1 VATLISSN
9 RSRGIKNSLAK
20 WLITLGGISVLFT
33 LVLIFMYLLYVVKP
47 IFESAKIE
55 QTVNISIDSSRNEKV
70 LGSGVDE
77 LKELAYQITA
87 AGNIDFYHLKASDP
101 KADNQF
107 AVGDNSLSTSLF
119 VSDDFNQEQVVK
131 VVNSFSQNKL
141 LHTTTGKTLLI
152 QPSFYATYA
161 NDSREIIPQVNYPLG
176 QESLIIDQQQ
186 IPLSQLAFAIDDER
200 IVFVGFTEDKR
211 LIKTSFIA
219 EDDFSSSN
227 GDDVVYQTI
236 FQQIEIFD
244 DVIDGNI
251 DEIKVTPDLSLAFIR
266 SASTVYVYSLNDDEE
281 VSLKATIKPTL
292 DNKDTYLTSMGLLSG
307 SSSVL
312 LGDSSGR
319 VSQWFEVATDE
330 GRQFKQIRSF
340 KADNDQA
347 SSDNVE
353 YDNKSQPSNAIT
365 AIYTEQY
372 RKSFYTMTQSGM
384 VNVFYTTSAAH
395 LWQGQLTSTQPE
407 TFTIAP
413 RANGLIVIVN
423 DPLDVNNKKL
433 QVFSV
438 HNEHPEVTWQALWQE
453 VWYEGYPEPDYVWQS
468 TSGSD
473 DFEGKFSLVPI
484 SFGTIKAALYAM
496 LFAVPVALTAAIYT
510 AYFMT
515 PGLRKKVKPTIEMME
530 ALPTVILG
538 FLAGLWLAP
547 IMEEYLPAIFLLFI
561 FLPLATLITAFSW
574 HKLPNQLKD
583 KLPETLAP
591 ILLIP
596 VIILATYA
604 AFTLSPVLEDSF
616 FNGDMRQYLTNDL
629 GIDFD
634 QRNALVVGIA
644 MGFAVIPTI
653 FSMAEDAIFSVPGHL
668 TSGSLAL
675 GATQWQTLIG
685 VVLLTASPGIFSAIM
700 MGLGRAVGE
709 TMIVL
714 MATGNT
720 PILDWSIFQ
729 GMRTLAAN
737 IAVEMPESEVGSSH
751 YRILFLAAFVLF
763 IFTFIFNTAAEFVR
777 QRLREKYS
785 SM

>member
-1 VATLISSN
+1 MAALISST
-9 RSRGIKNSLAK
+9 RSRGVKNSLAK
-20 WLITLGGISVLFT
+20 WLITFGGISVLFT
-33 LVLIFMYLLYVVKP
+33 LVLIFLYLLYVVKP
-47 IFESAKIE
+47 IFESAEIE
-55 QTVNISIDSSRNEKV
+55 QKINISINLEDNEKV
-70 LGSGVDE
+70 LASGADE
-77 LKELAYQITA
+77 LQELAYQITNT
-87 AGNIDFYHLKASDP
+87 GDIDFYHLKASVEQ
-101 KADNQF
+101 ATNQYK
-107 AVGDNSLSTSLF
+107 VGDKALSTSLF
-119 VSDDFNQEQVVK
+119 NSDDFTQAHVVN
-131 VVNSFSQNKL
+131 VVNSFSANKL
-141 LHTTTGKTLLI
+141 LHTTTGETLLV
-152 QPSFYATYA
+152 QPSFYAKYA
-161 NDSREIIPQVNYPLG
+161 NDTREIIPQINYPLG
-176 QESLIIDQQQ
+176 RDSLIIDQQRA
-186 IPLSQLAFAIDDER
+186 PLVQLAFAMDDEK

-219 EDDFSSSN
+219 EDDFSSSSD
-227 GDDVVYQTI
+227 GEDVDYETI
-236 FQQIEIFD
+236 FQQVELPSKS
-244 DVIDGNI
+244 I
-251 DEIKVTPDLSLAFIR
+251 DEIKVTPDLNLAFIR
-266 SASTVYVYSLNDDEE
+266 SASTVYVYSLSDDDE
-281 VSLKATIKPTL
+281 VNLKATITPTL
-292 DNKDTYLTSMGLLSG
+292 HNKGVYLTSMALLSG
-307 SSSVL
+307 SSSIL

-319 VSQWFEVATDE
+319 VSQWFEVATDS
-330 GRQFKQIRSF
+330 GREFKQIRSF
-340 KADNDQA
+340 QADNGKDNADNTKYKEGNTKQA
-347 SSDNVE
+347 
-353 YDNKSQPSNAIT
+353 SNAIT
-365 AIYTEQY
+365 AIYTERY
-372 RKSFYTMTQSGM
+372 RKSFYTMSASGM
-384 VNVFYTTSAAH
+384 VNVFYTTSSAH
-395 LWQGQLTSTQPE
+395 LWQGQVASSQPE
-407 TFTIAP
+407 AFSIAP
-413 RANGLIVIVN
+413 RANGLIVIGN
-423 DPLDVNNKKL
+423 DPLDINQKSL
-433 QVFSV
+433 QVLSV

-453 VWYEGYPEPDYVWQS
+453 VWYEGYPEPDYIWQS

-496 LFAVPVALTAAIYT
+496 LFAVPIALTAAIYT

-515 PGLRKKVKPTIEMME
+515 PGMRKKVKPTIEMME

-547 IMEEYLPAIFLLFI
+547 LMEEYLPAIFLLFV
-561 FLPLATLITAFSW
+561 FLPLSTLIAAFAW
-574 HKLPNQLKD
+574 HNLPNNWKD

-596 VIILATYA
+596 VMILAIYT
-604 AFTLSPVLEDSF
+604 AFSLSGVLEVALFD
-616 FNGDMRQYLTNDL
+616 GDMRQYLTNDL

-675 GATQWQTLIG
+675 GATQWQTLVK

-763 IFTFIFNTAAEFVR
+763 IFTFIVNTAAEFVR

>member
-1 VATLISSN
+1 MASLISSN

-33 LVLIFMYLLYVVKP
+33 LVLIFLYLLYVVKP
-47 IFESAKIE
+47 IFDSAQIE
-55 QTVNISIDSSRNEKV
+55 PKVSLDLTTNEKV
-70 LGSGVDE
+70 LSTGVDE
-77 LKELAYQITA
+77 LQEVAYEITE
-87 AGNIDFYHLKASDP
+87 AGNIDFYHLKASVP
-101 KADNQF
+101 EADNPF
-107 AVGDNSLSTSLF
+107 AVGDNALSMSLF
-119 VSDDFNQEQVVK
+119 ASDDFNQEQVVN
-131 VVNSFSQNKL
+131 VINSFSANKL
-141 LHTTTGKTLLI
+141 LHTSKGKTLLI
-152 QPSFYATYA
+152 QPSFYAKYA
-161 NDSREIIPQVNYPLG
+161 NDTREIIPQVNYPLG
-176 QESLIIDQQQ
+176 QGSLIIDEQQT
-186 IPLSQLAFAIDDER
+186 PLSQLAFAIDDER
-200 IVFVGFTEDKR
+200 IVFVAVTEDKR

-219 EDDFSSSN
+219 EDDFSSSSD
-227 GDDVVYQTI
+227 GDDVEYETI
-236 FQQIEIFD
+236 FQQIELVD
-244 DVIDGNI
+244 DVI

-281 VSLKATIKPTL
+281 VSLKATITPTL
-292 DNKDTYLTSMGLLSG
+292 DNNNTYLTSMALLSG

-319 VSQWFEVATDE
+319 VSQWFEVSTGS
-330 GRQFKQIRSF
+330 GRQFKQIRTF
-340 KADNDQA
+340 NANDDEA
-347 SSDNVE
+347 S
-353 YDNKSQPSNAIT
+353 YDSTGQTSSAIT

-372 RKSFYTMTQSGM
+372 RKSFYTMTNTGM
-384 VNVFYTTSAAH
+384 ANVFYTTSSAH
-395 LWQGQLTSTQPE
+395 LWQGKLATAQPE
-407 TFTIAP
+407 AFAIAP
-413 RANGLIVIVN
+413 RANGLIIIGN
-423 DPLDVNNKKL
+423 DALDASKKSL
-433 QVFSV
+433 QAFSV

-453 VWYEGYPEPDYVWQS
+453 VWYEGYPEPDYIWQS

-496 LFAVPVALTAAIYT
+496 LFAVPIALTAAIYT

-515 PGLRKKVKPTIEMME
+515 PGMRKKVKPTIEMME

-547 IMEEYLPAIFLLFI
+547 LMEEYLPAIFLLFI
-561 FLPLATLITAFSW
+561 FLPLSTLITAFAW
-574 HKLPNQLKD
+574 HNLPNHWKD

-591 ILLIP
+591 LLLIP
-596 VIILATYA
+596 VMILAIYA
-604 AFTLSPVLEDSF
+604 AFSLSGVLELVF
-616 FNGDMRQYLTNDL
+616 FNGDMRQFLTNDL
-629 GIDFD
+629 GINFD

-675 GATQWQTLIG
+675 GATQWQTLIK
-685 VVLLTASPGIFSAIM
+685 VVLLTASPGIFSAVM

>member
-1 VATLISSN
+1 VATLIRSN
-9 RSRGIKNSLAK
+9 RSRGVKNSLAK

-55 QTVNISIDSSRNEKV
+55 STVKVSLDLKNDEKI
-70 LGSGVDE
+70 LGTGVDE
-77 LKELAYQITA
+77 LQELAYQITSS
-87 AGNIDFYHLKASDP
+87 GNIDFYHLKASDP
-101 KADNQF
+101 KGSNQF
-107 AVGDNSLSTSLF
+107 AVGDSSLSAYLLT
-119 VSDDFNQEQVVK
+119 SDDFNQDK
-131 VVNSFSQNKL
+131 ITRVVNSFSANKL
-141 LHTTTGKTLLI
+141 LHTITGKTLLI
-152 QPSFYATYA
+152 QPSFYAKYA

-176 QESLIIDQQQ
+176 HDSLTIDEEQS
-186 IPLSQLAFAIDDER
+186 PFSQLGFAMDDER
-200 IVFVGFTEDKR
+200 IVFVGFTQDKR
-211 LIKTSFIA
+211 LVKTTFIA
-219 EDDFSSSN
+219 EDDFSSSSD
-227 GDDVVYQTI
+227 GDDVEYETI
-236 FQQIEIFD
+236 FQQIELPTGS
-244 DVIDGNI
+244 V
-251 DEIKVTPDLSLAFIR
+251 DEIKVTPDLGLAFVR

-281 VSLKATIKPTL
+281 VSLKATITPTL
-292 DNKDTYLTSMGLLSG
+292 HNDDTYLTSMALLSG

-319 VSQWFEVATDE
+319 ISQWFEVATE
-330 GRQFKQIRSF
+330 LGREFKQIRSF
-340 KADNDQA
+340 ETND
-347 SSDNVE
+347 SN
-353 YDNKSQPSNAIT
+353 NKKVSNAIT

-372 RKSFYTMTQSGM
+372 RKSFYTMTDSGM
-384 VNVFYTTSAAH
+384 VNVFYTTSSAH
-395 LWQGQLTSTQPE
+395 LWQGQLVSSQPE
-407 TFTIAP
+407 AFAIAP
-413 RANGLIVIVN
+413 RANGLIVIGHDESNENQKV
-423 DPLDVNNKKL
+423 L
-433 QVFSV
+433 QAFSV

-453 VWYEGYPEPDYVWQS
+453 VWYEGYPEPDYIWQS

-496 LFAVPVALTAAIYT
+496 LFAVPIALTAAIYT

-515 PGLRKKVKPTIEMME
+515 PSMRKKVKPTIEMME

-547 IMEEYLPAIFLLFI
+547 LMEEYLPAIFLLFI
-561 FLPLATLITAFSW
+561 FLPLSTLITAFAW
-574 HKLPNQLKD
+574 YNLPNNWKD

-591 ILLIP
+591 LLLIP
-596 VIILATYA
+596 VMILATYA
-604 AFTLSPVLEDSF
+604 AFSLSGVLELTL

-629 GIDFD
+629 GINFD

-685 VVLLTASPGIFSAIM
+685 VVLLTASPGIFSAVM

>member
-1 VATLISSN
+1 VASLVSSN
-9 RSRGIKNSLAK
+9 RSRGVKNSLAK

-33 LVLIFMYLLYVVKP
+33 LVLIFLYLLYVVKP
-47 IFESAKIE
+47 IFESAQIE
-55 QTVNISIDSSRNEKV
+55 PKVSINLDLNANDNV
-70 LGSGVDE
+70 LSTGVDE
-77 LKELAYQITA
+77 LQEVAYEISE
-87 AGNIDFYHLKASDP
+87 AGNIDFYHLKASASE
-101 KADNQF
+101 ADNQF
-107 AVGDNSLSTSLF
+107 SVGENALSMSLF
-119 VSDDFNQEQVVK
+119 ASDDFDQDRVTH
-131 VVNSFSQNKL
+131 VVNSFSANKL
-141 LHTTTGKTLLI
+141 LHTTKGKTLLI
-152 QPSFYATYA
+152 QPSFYAKYG
-161 NDSREIIPQVNYPLG
+161 NDTREIIPQVNYPLG
-176 QESLIIDQQQ
+176 QDSLIIDEQQAS
-186 IPLSQLAFAIDDER
+186 LSKLAFAMDDEK
-200 IVFVGFTEDKR
+200 IVFVAFTEDNR

-219 EDDFSSSN
+219 EDDFSSSSD
-227 GDDVVYQTI
+227 GDDVEYETI
-236 FQQIEIFD
+236 FQQIELTD
-244 DVIDGNI
+244 DAV

-266 SASTVYVYSLNDDEE
+266 IASTVYVYSLSDDEG
-281 VSLKATIKPTL
+281 VSLKATITPTL
-292 DNKDTYLTSMGLLSG
+292 DNDDTYLTSMALLSG

-319 VSQWFEVATDE
+319 VSQWFEVATDS

-340 KADNDQA
+340 NANDGEISHDESKQA
-347 SSDNVE
+347 SS
-353 YDNKSQPSNAIT
+353 AIT

-372 RKSFYTMTQSGM
+372 RKSFYTMTESGM
-384 VNVFYTTSAAH
+384 VNVFYTTSSAH
-395 LWQGQLTSTQPE
+395 LWQGKIASAQPE
-407 TFTIAP
+407 AFSIAP
-413 RANGLIVIVN
+413 RANGLIIIGN
-423 DPLDVNNKKL
+423 DPLATSKKNL
-433 QVFSV
+433 QAFSV

-453 VWYEGYPEPDYVWQS
+453 VWYEGYPEPDYIWQS

-496 LFAVPVALTAAIYT
+496 LFAVPIALTAAIYT

-515 PGLRKKVKPTIEMME
+515 PGMRKKVKPTIEMME

-547 IMEEYLPAIFLLFI
+547 LMEEYLPAIFLLFI
-561 FLPLATLITAFSW
+561 FLPLSTLITAFVW
-574 HKLPNQLKD
+574 HNLPNHWKD

-591 ILLIP
+591 LLLIP
-596 VIILATYA
+596 VMILAIYA
-604 AFTLSPVLEDSF
+604 AFSLSGVLELAF

-629 GIDFD
+629 GINFD

-675 GATQWQTLIG
+675 GATQWQTLIK
-685 VVLLTASPGIFSAIM
+685 VVLLTASPGIFSAVM

>member
-1 VATLISSN
+1 MAAIISSN
-9 RSRGIKNSLAK
+9 RSRGVKNSLAK

-33 LVLIFMYLLYVVKP
+33 LVLIFLYLLYVVKP

-55 QTVNISIDSSRNEKV
+55 PKVTVNLDLKANEKV
-70 LGSGVDE
+70 LSTGVDE
-77 LKELAYQITA
+77 LQELAYEITQT
-87 AGNIDFYHLKASDP
+87 GNIEFYHLKASDP
-101 KADNQF
+101 QADNQF
-107 AVGDNSLSTSLF
+107 AVGDHVLSTLLLAGDGF
-119 VSDDFNQEQVVK
+119 EQEQVAK
-131 VVNSFSQNKL
+131 VVSSFTSNKL
-141 LHTTTGKTLLI
+141 LHTISGKTLLV
-152 QPSFYATYA
+152 QPSFYATYT
-161 NDSREIIPQVNYPLG
+161 NDIREIIPQVNYPLG
-176 QESLIIDQQQ
+176 QKSLVIDEQEK
-186 IPLSQLAFAIDDER
+186 PLSHLAFAMDDEQ
-200 IVFVGFTEDKR
+200 IVFVGFTQDKR

-219 EDDFSSSN
+219 DDDFSSSSD
-227 GDDVVYQTI
+227 GDDVEYETNYQL
-236 FQQIEIFD
+236 
-244 DVIDGNI
+244 IDYPVDGV
-251 DEIKVTPDLSLAFIR
+251 DEIKVTPDLSLAFVR
-266 SASTVYVYSLNDDEE
+266 TGSTVYIYSLNDEDD
-281 VSLKATIKPTL
+281 VGLKTTITPTL
-292 DNKDTYLTSMGLLSG
+292 YNEETYLTSMALLSG

-319 VSQWFEVATDE
+319 VSQWFEVATDS
-330 GRQFKQIRSF
+330 GRQFKKIRSF
-340 KADNDQA
+340 NTNNGAEANE
-347 SSDNVE
+347 SS
-353 YDNKSQPSNAIT
+353 SAIT
-365 AIYTEQY
+365 AIFPERF
-372 RKSFYTMTQSGM
+372 RKSFYTMTKNGM
-384 VNVFYTTSAAH
+384 VNVFYTTSSAH
-395 LWQGQLTSTQPE
+395 LWQGQLTTSQPE
-407 TFTIAP
+407 AFAIAP
-413 RANGLIVIVN
+413 RANGLVIIGN
-423 DPLDVNNKKL
+423 DATDVNKKNI
-433 QVFSV
+433 QTFSV

-453 VWYEGYPEPDYVWQS
+453 VWYEGYPEPDYIWQS

-496 LFAVPVALTAAIYT
+496 LFAVPIALTAAIYT

-515 PGLRKKVKPTIEMME
+515 PSMRKKVKPTIEMME

-547 IMEEYLPAIFLLFI
+547 LMEEYLPAIFLLFI

-574 HKLPNQLKD
+574 HKLPNNWKD
-583 KLPETLAP
+583 KIPETLAP
-591 ILLIP
+591 LLLIP
-596 VIILATYA
+596 VIMLATYF
-604 AFTLSPVLEDSF
+604 AFSLSPLLEISL

-653 FSMAEDAIFSVPGHL
+653 FSMAEDAIFSVPSHL

-675 GATQWQTLIG
+675 GATQWQTLVG

-763 IFTFIFNTAAEFVR
+763 IFTFIFNTLAEFVR

>member
-1 VATLISSN
+1 MASLVSSN
-9 RSRGIKNSLAK
+9 RSRGVKNSLAK

-33 LVLIFMYLLYVVKP
+33 LVLIFLYLLYVVKP
-47 IFESAKIE
+47 IFESAQIE
-55 QTVNISIDSSRNEKV
+55 PKVSINLDLKANDKV
-70 LGSGVDE
+70 LSTGVDE
-77 LKELAYQITA
+77 LQEVAYEVTA
-87 AGNIDFYHLKASDP
+87 AGNIDFYHLKGSAP
-101 KADNQF
+101 EADNQF
-107 AVGDNSLSTSLF
+107 AVGDNALSMSLF
-119 VSDDFNQEQVVK
+119 ASDDFNQEK
-131 VVNSFSQNKL
+131 VVNVVNSLSANKL
-141 LHTTTGKTLLI
+141 LHTTKGKTLLI
-152 QPSFYATYA
+152 QPSFYAKYV
-161 NDSREIIPQVNYPLG
+161 NDTREIIPQVNYPLG
-176 QESLIIDQQQ
+176 QDSLMIDEQQAQ
-186 IPLSQLAFAIDDER
+186 LSQLAFAMDDEKA
-200 IVFVGFTEDKR
+200 VFIAFTEDKR

-219 EDDFSSSN
+219 EDDFSSSSD
-227 GDDVVYQTI
+227 GDDVEYETI
-236 FQQIEIFD
+236 FQQIEFID
-244 DVIDGNI
+244 DAV

-266 SASTVYVYSLNDDEE
+266 SASTVYVYSLNDDED
-281 VSLKATIKPTL
+281 VSLKATITPTL
-292 DNKDTYLTSMGLLSG
+292 DNKNTYLTSMALLSG

-319 VSQWFEVATDE
+319 VSQWFEVAMET

-340 KADNDQA
+340 NANDGETDHDKSKQA
-347 SSDNVE
+347 
-353 YDNKSQPSNAIT
+353 SNAIT

-372 RKSFYTMTQSGM
+372 RKSFYTMTESGM
-384 VNVFYTTSAAH
+384 VNVFYTTSSAH
-395 LWQGQLTSTQPE
+395 LWHGKLASAQPE
-407 TFTIAP
+407 AFAIAP
-413 RANGLIVIVN
+413 RANGLIIIGN
-423 DPLDVNNKKL
+423 DPLDTSKKNL
-433 QVFSV
+433 QSFSV

-453 VWYEGYPEPDYVWQS
+453 VWYEGYPEPDYIWQS

-496 LFAVPVALTAAIYT
+496 LFAVPIALTAAIYT

-515 PGLRKKVKPTIEMME
+515 PGMRKKVKPTIEMME

-547 IMEEYLPAIFLLFI
+547 LMEEYLPAIFLLFI
-561 FLPLATLITAFSW
+561 FLPLSTLITAFTW
-574 HKLPNQLKD
+574 HNLPNHWKD

-591 ILLIP
+591 LLLIP
-596 VIILATYA
+596 VMILAIYA
-604 AFTLSPVLEDSF
+604 AFSLSGVLELAF

-629 GIDFD
+629 GINFD

-675 GATQWQTLIG
+675 GATQWQTLIK
-685 VVLLTASPGIFSAIM
+685 VVLLTASPGIFSAVM

>member
-1 VATLISSN
+1 VTTLIRST
-9 RSRGIKNSLAK
+9 RSRGVKNSLAK

-33 LVLIFMYLLYVVKP
+33 LVLIFLYLLYVVKP
-47 IFESAKIE
+47 IFDSAAIE
-55 QTVNISIDSSRNEKV
+55 PKVAITIEVKSSEKV
-70 LGSGVDE
+70 ISTGVDE
-77 LKELAYQITA
+77 LQEVAYQITDT
-87 AGNIDFYHLKASDP
+87 GQIDFYHLKASVEHANN
-101 KADNQF
+101 KY
-107 AVGDNSLSTSLF
+107 AVGDNALSLSLF
-119 VSDDFNQEQVVK
+119 INEDFASDDFNQKEIAT
-131 VVNSFSQNKL
+131 VVNSFSANKL
-141 LHTTTGKTLLI
+141 LHTVAGKTLLI
-152 QPSFYATYA
+152 QPSFFAKYI
-161 NDSREIIPQVNYPLG
+161 NDTREIIPQVNYPLG
-176 QESLIIDQQQ
+176 QGSLVIDEQQM
-186 IPLSQLAFAIDDER
+186 PMSQLAFAMDDEK
-200 IVFVGFTEDKR
+200 IVFVGFTKDKR

-219 EDDFSSSN
+219 EDEFSSSSD
-227 GDDVVYQTI
+227 GDDVEYETVY
-236 FQQIEIFD
+236 QQIELLVD
-244 DVIDGNI
+244 EV
-251 DEIKVTPDLSLAFIR
+251 DEISVSPDLSLAFIR
-266 SASTVYVYSLNDDEE
+266 SASRVYVYSLSDDED
-281 VSLKATIKPTL
+281 VSLKATIIPRL
-292 DNKDTYLTSMGLLSG
+292 YDENTYLTSMALLSG

-340 KADNDQA
+340 DTNDTNSN
-347 SSDNVE
+347 SS
-353 YDNKSQPSNAIT
+353 SNGIT
-365 AIYTEQY
+365 AIYTEQF
-372 RKSFYTMTQSGM
+372 RKSFYTMTNSGM

-395 LWQGQLTSTQPE
+395 LWQGQLTSEEPSA
-407 TFTIAP
+407 FVIAP
-413 RANGLIVIVN
+413 RANGLIVISN
-423 DPLDVNNKKL
+423 DPLNASNRSLKA
-433 QVFSV
+433 FSV

-496 LFAVPVALTAAIYT
+496 LFAVPIALTAAIYT

-515 PGLRKKVKPTIEMME
+515 PGMRKKVKPTIEMME

-547 IMEEYLPAIFLLFI
+547 LMEEYLPAIFLLFL
-561 FLPLATLITAFSW
+561 FLPLATLLTAFTW
-574 HKLPNQLKD
+574 HNLPNNWKD

-591 ILLIP
+591 LLLIP
-596 VIILATYA
+596 VMILAIYA
-604 AFTLSPVLEDSF
+604 AFSLSVPVENIF
-616 FNGDMRQYLTNDL
+616 FGGDVRQYLTNDL
-629 GIDFD
+629 GINFD

-653 FSMAEDAIFSVPGHL
+653 FSMAEDAIFSVPSHL

-675 GATQWQTLIG
+675 GATQWQTLVK

>member
-9 RSRGIKNSLAK
+9 RSRGVKNSLAK

-55 QTVNISIDSSRNEKV
+55 SIVNVSFDLASGEKV
-70 LGSGVDE
+70 LGTGVDE
-77 LKELAYQITA
+77 LQELAYQITS
-87 AGNIDFYHLKASDP
+87 AGNIDFHHLKASDP
-101 KADNQF
+101 KGSNQF
-107 AVGDNSLSTSLF
+107 AVGDSSLSVSLLT
-119 VSDDFNQEQVVK
+119 SDDFNQDK
-131 VVNSFSQNKL
+131 ITRVVNSFSANKL
-141 LHTTTGKTLLI
+141 LHTITGKILLI
-152 QPSFYATYA
+152 QPSFYANYA

-176 QESLIIDQQQ
+176 HDSLIIDDKQS
-186 IPLSQLAFAIDDER
+186 PFSQLGFAMDDER
-200 IVFVGFTEDKR
+200 AVFVGFTQDNR
-211 LIKTSFIA
+211 LVKTTFIA
-219 EDDFSSSN
+219 EDDFSSSSD
-227 GDDVVYQTI
+227 GDDVEYETV
-236 FQQIEIFD
+236 FQQIKLPTGS
-244 DVIDGNI
+244 V
-251 DEIKVTPDLSLAFIR
+251 DEIKVTPDLGLAFVR

-281 VSLKATIKPTL
+281 VSLKETITPTL
-292 DNKDTYLTSMGLLSG
+292 YNDDTYLTSMALLSG

-319 VSQWFEVATDE
+319 VSQWFEVATDL
-330 GRQFKQIRSF
+330 GREFKEIRSF
-340 KADNDQA
+340 DTND
-347 SSDNVE
+347 S
-353 YDNKSQPSNAIT
+353 NKKQTSNAIT

-372 RKSFYTMTQSGM
+372 RKSFYTMTDSGM
-384 VNVFYTTSAAH
+384 VNVFYTTSSAH
-395 LWQGQLTSTQPE
+395 LWQGQLVSSQPE
-407 TFTIAP
+407 AFAIAP
-413 RANGLIVIVN
+413 RANGLIVISHDASNESQKV
-423 DPLDVNNKKL
+423 L
-433 QVFSV
+433 QAFSV

-453 VWYEGYPEPDYVWQS
+453 VWYEGYPEPDYIWQS

-496 LFAVPVALTAAIYT
+496 LFAVPIALTAAIYT

-547 IMEEYLPAIFLLFI
+547 LMEEYLPAIFLLFI

-574 HKLPNQLKD
+574 YQLPNQLKD

-596 VIILATYA
+596 VIMLATYA
-604 AFTLSPVLEDSF
+604 AFTLSPLLEDSF

-629 GIDFD
+629 GINFD

-685 VVLLTASPGIFSAIM
+685 VVLLTASPGIFSAVM

-763 IFTFIFNTAAEFVR
+763 IFTFIFNTIAEFVR

>member
-1 VATLISSN
+1 MATLIRSS
-9 RSRGIKNSLAK
+9 RSRGVKNSLAK
-20 WLITLGGISVLFT
+20 WLITFGGISVLFT
-33 LVLIFMYLLYVVKP
+33 LVLIFLYLLYVVKP

-55 QTVNISIDSSRNEKV
+55 QEVSISIDLPRNEQV
-70 LGSGVDE
+70 LASGVDE
-77 LKELAYQITA
+77 LQEIAYQITDK
-87 AGNIDFYHLKASDP
+87 GNIDFYQLKTSVEQAS
-101 KADNQF
+101 NQF
-107 AVGDNSLSTSLF
+107 NVGDKTLSMQLLNNKYF
-119 VSDDFNQEQVVK
+119 KQENVTH
-131 VVNSFSQNKL
+131 VVNSFSANKL
-141 LHTTTGKTLLI
+141 LHTDSGKTLLI
-152 QPSFYATYA
+152 QPSFYAKYA
-161 NDSREIIPQVNYPLG
+161 NDTREIIPQVNYPLG
-176 QESLIIDQQQ
+176 PRSLIIDAQKK
-186 IPLSQLAFAIDDER
+186 PFSQLAFAMDDER
-200 IVFVGFTEDKR
+200 IVFVGFTQDNR

-219 EDDFSSSN
+219 EDDFSASN
-227 GDDVVYQTI
+227 GDDVEYDTI
-236 FQQIEIFD
+236 FQDISLIS
-244 DVIDGNI
+244 GAI

-266 SASTVYVYSLNDDEE
+266 SASTVYVYSLNDDEV
-281 VSLKATIKPTL
+281 VSLRATITPTL
-292 DNKDTYLTSMGLLSG
+292 HNDDTYLTSMGLLSG

-319 VSQWFEVATDE
+319 VSQWFEVATDS
-330 GRQFKQIRSF
+330 GREFKQIRSF
-340 KADNDQA
+340 NATNDNVDNDAQ
-347 SSDNVE
+347 
-353 YDNKSQPSNAIT
+353 SQVSNAIT
-365 AIYTEQY
+365 AIYTEQF
-372 RKSFYTMTQSGM
+372 RKSFYTMTKRGM

-395 LWQGQLTSTQPE
+395 LWQGQLASTE
-407 TFTIAP
+407 IESFAIAP
-413 RANGLIVIVN
+413 RANGLIVFGKDALGV
-423 DPLDVNNKKL
+423 DKSSL
-433 QVFSV
+433 QIFSV

-496 LFAVPVALTAAIYT
+496 LFAVPIALTAAIYT

-515 PGLRKKVKPTIEMME
+515 PGMRKKVKPTIEMME

-561 FLPLATLITAFSW
+561 FLPLATLLTAFSW
-574 HKLPNQLKD
+574 YNLPNNWKD

-591 ILLIP
+591 LLLIP
-596 VIILATYA
+596 VMILATYA
-604 AFTLSPVLEDSF
+604 AFSLSGVLENALFS
-616 FNGDMRQYLTNDL
+616 GDMRQYLTNEL
-629 GIDFD
+629 GINFD

-675 GATQWQTLIG
+675 GATQWQTLIK
-685 VVLLTASPGIFSAIM
+685 VVLLTASPGIFSAVM

>member
-55 QTVNISIDSSRNEKV
+55 QTVNISIDATNNEKV
-70 LGSGVDE
+70 LASGVDE

-87 AGNIDFYHLKASDP
+87 AGDIDFYHLKASDP
-101 KADNQF
+101 KVGNQF
-107 AVGDNSLSTSLF
+107 AIGDNSLSTSLF
-119 VSDDFNQEQVVK
+119 ASDDFNQEHVIK
-131 VVNSFSQNKL
+131 VVNSFTENKL
-141 LHTTTGKTLLI
+141 LHTAKGKTLLV
-152 QPSFYATYA
+152 QPSFYAKYA
-161 NDSREIIPQVNYPLG
+161 NDTREIIPKVNYPLG
-176 QESLIIDQQQ
+176 KGSLIIDEQH

-200 IVFVGFTEDKR
+200 IVFVGFTQDKR

-219 EDDFSSSN
+219 EDDFSSSD
-227 GDDVVYQTI
+227 GDNVEYETI
-236 FQQIEIFD
+236 FQEFELL
-244 DVIDGNI
+244 NETI

-266 SASTVYVYSLNDDEE
+266 SASTVYVYSLNDDED

-292 DNKDTYLTSMGLLSG
+292 ANENTYLTSMGLLSG

-347 SSDNVE
+347 SSDNAK
-353 YDNKSQPSNAIT
+353 YDKKSQPSSAIT

-372 RKSFYTMTQSGM
+372 RKSFYTMSQSGM

-423 DPLDVNNKKL
+423 DPLDVNKKNL
-433 QVFSV
+433 QAFSV

-453 VWYEGYPEPDYVWQS
+453 VWYEGYPEPDYIWQS

-496 LFAVPVALTAAIYT
+496 LFAVPIALTAAIYT

-515 PGLRKKVKPTIEMME
+515 SGLRKKVKPTIEMME

-561 FLPLATLITAFSW
+561 FLPLATLVTAFSW

-604 AFTLSPVLEDSF
+604 AFSLSPLLEDSL

-629 GIDFD
+629 GINFD

-763 IFTFIFNTAAEFVR
+763 IFTFIFNTVAEFVR

>member
-1 VATLISSN
+1 MTALATQN

-20 WLITLGGISVLFT
+20 WLITLGGVSVLFT

-47 IFESAKIE
+47 IFESAQIE
-55 QTVNISIDSSRNEKV
+55 PKVNVSVNLGVKEEV
-70 LGSGVDE
+70 LSTGVDE
-77 LKELAYQITA
+77 LQEIAYQITDTGRINFLHLLA
-87 AGNIDFYHLKASDP
+87 SSDKSEPVHQAGETAL
-101 KADNQF
+101 
-107 AVGDNSLSTSLF
+107 SLSLLAPMAL
-119 VSDDFNQEQVVK
+119 DDEKVIA
-131 VVNSFSQNKL
+131 VVNSFSGGKL
-141 LHTTTGKTLLI
+141 LLTKAGHATIIK
-152 QPSFYATYA
+152 PSFHSQYAD
-161 NDSREIIPQVNYPLG
+161 NNRRIIPKVNYPLG
-176 QESLIIDQQQ
+176 PVALILDEQESKIAKV
-186 IPLSQLAFAIDDER
+186 AFEMDDETA
-200 IVFVGFTEDKR
+200 VFVAFTEDGR

-219 EDDFSSSN
+219 EDDFGSLSEGEEAEYES
-227 GDDVVYQTI
+227 I
-236 FQQIEIFD
+236 FQQIDFPLNH
-244 DVIDGNI
+244 V
-251 DEIKVTPDLSLAFIR
+251 DEINVTPDLSQVFVR
-266 SASTVYVYSLNDDEE
+266 SANSVYVYSLDDEYD
-281 VSLKATIKPTL
+281 VALKALITPELASDK
-292 DNKDTYLTSMGLLSG
+292 TYLTSMALLSG

-312 LGDSSGR
+312 LGDSNGMI
-319 VSQWFEVATDE
+319 SQWFEVANDS
-330 GRQFKQIRSF
+330 GRQFEQIRTF
-340 KADNDQA
+340 NA
-347 SSDNVE
+347 
-353 YDNKSQPSNAIT
+353 QPSSGNNSSPSIAT
-365 AIYTEQY
+365 IYTEQF
-372 RKSFYTMTQSGM
+372 RKSFYTVSDSGLI
-384 VNVFYTTSAAH
+384 NVFYTTSAAH
-395 LWQGQLTSTQPE
+395 LWQGQLSDEKPIALG
-407 TFTIAP
+407 IAP
-413 RANGLIVIVN
+413 RANGLVLVSNATNIETTEQANSKVSV
-423 DPLDVNNKKL
+423 
-433 QVFSV
+433 QTFSV

-496 LFAVPVALTAAIYT
+496 LFAVPIALTAAIYT

-515 PGLRKKVKPTIEMME
+515 PVLRKKVKPTIELME

-547 IMEEYLPAIFLLFI
+547 LMEEYLPAVFLLFL
-561 FLPLATLITAFSW
+561 FLPLATIITAFAW
-574 HKLPNQLKD
+574 HSLPNNWKD

-596 VIILATYA
+596 VMILAILA
-604 AFTLSPVLEDSF
+604 AFSLSGSVEDALF
-616 FNGDMRQYLTNDL
+616 AGDMRQYLTNDL

-653 FSMAEDAIFSVPGHL
+653 FSMAEDAIFSVPSHL

-675 GATQWQTLIG
+675 GATQWQTLVK

-720 PILDWSIFQ
+720 PILDWSVFQ

>member
-1 VATLISSN
+1 MASLISSN

-33 LVLIFMYLLYVVKP
+33 LVLIFLYLLYVVKP
-47 IFESAKIE
+47 IFDSAQIE
-55 QTVNISIDSSRNEKV
+55 PKVSLDLTTNEKV
-70 LGSGVDE
+70 LSTGVDE
-77 LKELAYQITA
+77 LQEVAYEITE
-87 AGNIDFYHLKASDP
+87 AGNIDFYHLKASVP
-101 KADNQF
+101 EADNPF
-107 AVGDNSLSTSLF
+107 AVGDNALSMSLF
-119 VSDDFNQEQVVK
+119 ASDDFNQEQVVN
-131 VVNSFSQNKL
+131 VINSFSANKL
-141 LHTTTGKTLLI
+141 LHTSKGKTLLI
-152 QPSFYATYA
+152 QPSFYAKYA
-161 NDSREIIPQVNYPLG
+161 NDTREIIPQVNYPLG
-176 QESLIIDQQQ
+176 QGSLIIDEQQT
-186 IPLSQLAFAIDDER
+186 PLSQLAFAIDDER
-200 IVFVGFTEDKR
+200 IVFVAVTEDKR

-219 EDDFSSSN
+219 EDDFSSSSD
-227 GDDVVYQTI
+227 GDDVEYETI
-236 FQQIEIFD
+236 FQQIELVD
-244 DVIDGNI
+244 DVI

-281 VSLKATIKPTL
+281 VSLKATITPTL
-292 DNKDTYLTSMGLLSG
+292 DNNNTYLTSMALLSG

-319 VSQWFEVATDE
+319 VSQWFEVSTGS
-330 GRQFKQIRSF
+330 GRQFKQIRTF
-340 KADNDQA
+340 NANDDEA
-347 SSDNVE
+347 S
-353 YDNKSQPSNAIT
+353 YDSTGQTSSAIA

-372 RKSFYTMTQSGM
+372 RKSFYTMTNTGM
-384 VNVFYTTSAAH
+384 ANVFYTTSSAH
-395 LWQGQLTSTQPE
+395 LWQGKLATAQPE
-407 TFTIAP
+407 AFAIAP
-413 RANGLIVIVN
+413 RANGLIIIGN
-423 DPLDVNNKKL
+423 DALDASKKSL
-433 QVFSV
+433 QAFSV

-453 VWYEGYPEPDYVWQS
+453 VWYEGYPEPDYIWQS

-496 LFAVPVALTAAIYT
+496 LFAVPIALTAAIYT

-515 PGLRKKVKPTIEMME
+515 PGMRKKVKPTIEMME

-547 IMEEYLPAIFLLFI
+547 LMEEYLPAIFLLFI
-561 FLPLATLITAFSW
+561 FLPLSTLITAFAW
-574 HKLPNQLKD
+574 HNLPNHWKD

-591 ILLIP
+591 LLLIP
-596 VIILATYA
+596 VMILAIYA
-604 AFTLSPVLEDSF
+604 AFSLSGVLELVF
-616 FNGDMRQYLTNDL
+616 FNGDMRQFLTNDL
-629 GIDFD
+629 GINFD

-675 GATQWQTLIG
+675 GATQWQTLIK
-685 VVLLTASPGIFSAIM
+685 VVLLTASPGIFSAVM

-751 YRILFLAAFVLF
+751 NRILFLAAFVLF

>member
-1 VATLISSN
+1 VVTLIRSN
-9 RSRGIKNSLAK
+9 RSRGVKNSLAK

-33 LVLIFMYLLYVVKP
+33 LVLIFLYLLYVVKP

-55 QTVNISIDSSRNEKV
+55 QKVNISIDLTSNEKV
-70 LGSGVDE
+70 LGTGVDE
-77 LKELAYQITA
+77 LQELAYHITDT
-87 AGNIDFYHLKASDP
+87 GNIDFYHLKASVEQA
-101 KADNQF
+101 KNQF
-107 AVGDNSLSTSLF
+107 KVGDKALSTHLLASEY
-119 VSDDFNQEQVVK
+119 FNHKDVTNVI
-131 VVNSFSQNKL
+131 NSFSANKL
-141 LHTTTGKTLLI
+141 LHTVTGKALLI
-152 QPSFYATYA
+152 QPSFYAKYA
-161 NDSREIIPQVNYPLG
+161 NDIREIIPQVNYPLG
-176 QESLIIDQQQ
+176 KDSLVIDEQQKAM
-186 IPLSQLAFAIDDER
+186 SQLAFAMDDEK
-200 IVFVGFTEDKR
+200 IVFVGFTQDKR

-219 EDDFSSSN
+219 EDDFSASRDG
-227 GDDVVYQTI
+227 GDIEYETV
-236 FQQIEIFD
+236 FQQIALLAD
-244 DVIDGNI
+244 TV

-266 SASTVYVYSLNDDEE
+266 SASTVYVYSLNDDDD
-281 VSLKATIKPTL
+281 VSLKATITPTL
-292 DNKDTYLTSMGLLSG
+292 HNEDTYLTSMALLSG

-319 VSQWFEVATDE
+319 VSQWFEVATDK
-330 GRQFKQIRSF
+330 GHRFKQIRSF
-340 KADNDQA
+340 NTIDNNNIKNNNAENDKVSKT
-347 SSDNVE
+347 SS
-353 YDNKSQPSNAIT
+353 AIT
-365 AIYTEQY
+365 AIFTERF

-384 VNVFYTTSAAH
+384 VNVFYTTSSAH
-395 LWQGQLTSTQPE
+395 LWQGKLASVQPE
-407 TFTIAP
+407 AFSIAP
-413 RANGLIVIVN
+413 RANGLIVIGN
-423 DPLDVNNKKL
+423 DLRDANKKTL
-433 QVFSV
+433 KSFSV
-438 HNEHPEVTWQALWQE
+438 LNNHPEVTWQALWQE
-453 VWYEGYPEPDYVWQS
+453 VWYEGYPEPGYVWQS

-496 LFAVPVALTAAIYT
+496 LFAVPIALTAAIYT

-515 PGLRKKVKPTIEMME
+515 PGMRKKVKPTIEMME

-547 IMEEYLPAIFLLFI
+547 LMEEYLPAIFLLFI
-561 FLPLATLITAFSW
+561 LLPLSTLITAFAW
-574 HKLPNQLKD
+574 HNLPNHWKD

-591 ILLIP
+591 LLLIP
-596 VIILATYA
+596 VMTLVIYT
-604 AFTLSPVLEDSF
+604 AFSLSGVLELIL

-629 GIDFD
+629 GINFD

-675 GATQWQTLIG
+675 GATQWQTLIK
-685 VVLLTASPGIFSAIM
+685 VVLLTASPGIFSAVM